1 MKLNRETFWVSF
13 GSLVNEFYYK
23 FATSPLR
30 HSEDSDNPFSVES
43 ACSAV
48 SYTVSS
54 TKTTLHPKFDVK

>member
-13 GSLVNEFYYK
+13 GSVNEFYYK
-23 FATSPLR
+23 FNTSPFR
-30 HSEDSDNPFSVES
+30 HSEDSNNPFSVES

-54 TKTTLHPKFDVK
+54 TKTTLHPKFYVK